1 MFVQKYRSKNR
12 FFHRAQAQAAS
23 IEALYEKEAEAYENV
38 INSGG
43 LQLSTKGFLSYI
55 GVRTISSAV
64 NDIYIGMKGPAK
76 TSYVE
81 N

>member
-1 MFVQKYRSKNR
+1 MKWPHYNNLFNCH
-12 FFHRAQAQAAS
+12 FRALANAAS
-23 IEALYEKEAEAYENV
+23 IQALYDKEAEAYEDV

-43 LQLSTKGFLSYI
+43 LELSTKGFLSYI

-64 NDIYIGMKGPAK
+64 NPIYIGMKGPAK

-81 N
+81 T